1 VWVVT
6 GGSNYKF
13 PVPSTPVDKEK
24 LALLAGMHIIGR
36 WQAGE
41 VMLTLYGY

>member
-1 VWVVT
+1 MVT

-13 PVPSTPVDKEK
+13 PTPFRPVDKEK
-24 LALLAGMHIIGR
+24 MALLAGMRIIHR

-41 VMLTLYGY
+41 VMLTLYGS

>member
-1 VWVVT
+1 VAYT
-6 GGSNYKF
+6 AM
-13 PVPSTPVDKEK
+13 DKEK
-24 LALLAGMHIIGR
+24 LALLAGMHILHR

>member
-1 VWVVT
+1 VVT

-13 PVPSTPVDKEK
+13 PTPSTPVDKEK
-24 LALLAGMHIIGR
+24 MALLASLHILHR

-41 VMLTLYGY
+41 VMLTLYGP